1 MPASQAGRRRFD
13 PGLPLHSL
21 PREPAWILSVQGR
34 IWVAYNRITL
44 RKPAAIVSSLLLMA
58 ALTVPLCSQQQSG
71 PVRSSPLLLI
81 IPFENTSNT
90 AGIDWVGEA
99 FPEVLT
105 ARFSSSP
112 LFVMTRED
120 RLSAFDRLGI
130 PASAKPSR
138 ATIYQV
144 AQQLDADYVLVGD
157 YRVENGAL
165 TVRARL
171 IDMARL
177 RLSAE
182 LTESG
187 PVADL
192 ITIQTALAW
201 DVLHNLDPNTRIAKA
216 DFIAQFPALRLDA
229 LENYVRGIIATN
241 DQEKI
246 KRFKEV
252 VRLEP
257 SHTLATLHLGKSYYN
272 LRDYESAATWLAKI
286 PANDPV
292 GNEAQFYL
300 GLANFYSGH
309 MDKAEAAFRSLASR
323 LPLTEVYNNL
333 GVVSARRGDRR
344 ARGYFEKSVQE
355 DPNEPDYH
363 FNLAVALAREG
374 DNPGAARE
382 LREVLVIHPDAEAK
396 TFLEAVSLGTSPSHP
411 PLERIARNYDESSF
425 RQLAQ
430 EIENTSE
437 ARLQNSDAATHAAFH
452 VQRGLEL
459 LDSGLAGEA
468 EKQFREAVVLDPANA
483 DAHTGLAR
491 VLESTQ
497 DNAGARNEAR
507 ASIKLKPSAD
517 AYLVLARVDLAEAKS
532 SAAVQDVEHAL
543 AIEPDNPV
551 AISLK
556 RDITAGKTQAPQP

>member
-1 MPASQAGRRRFD
+1 M
-13 PGLPLHSL
+13 
-21 PREPAWILSVQGR
+21 
-34 IWVAYNRITL
+34 

-497 DNAGARNEAR
+497 DNSGARNEAR

-517 AYLVLARVDLAEAKS
+517 AYLVLACVDLAEAKS